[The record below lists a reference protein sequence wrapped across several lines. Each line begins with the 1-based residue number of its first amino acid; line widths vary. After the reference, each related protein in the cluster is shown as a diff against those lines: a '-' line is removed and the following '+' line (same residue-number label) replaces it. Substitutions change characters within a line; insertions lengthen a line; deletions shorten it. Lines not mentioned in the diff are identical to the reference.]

1 MDTMNALFSGIGNK
15 AIENGSDSEGEKK
28 KKKKK
33 DKKKSKEEKKED
45 VSQDTTKQSETSI
58 MNLLDFDDHPTSV
71 SISSDRGP

>member
-45 VSQDTTKQSETSI
+45 VS
-58 MNLLDFDDHPTSV
+58 
-71 SISSDRGP
+71 